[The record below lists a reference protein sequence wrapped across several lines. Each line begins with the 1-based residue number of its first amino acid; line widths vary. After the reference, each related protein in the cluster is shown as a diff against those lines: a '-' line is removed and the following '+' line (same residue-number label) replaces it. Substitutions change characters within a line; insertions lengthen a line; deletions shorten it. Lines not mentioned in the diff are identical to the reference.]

1 MVLACPACALDTEA
15 SANRPGSALEEAAVP
30 ASPPDAQTQHAHG
43 PDGSFPPDADAQT
56 VNFDAS
62 VPDSTVAIPVEPP
75 TKIMIVGDSITQGSA
90 GDFTWRYF
98 LDRQLRT
105 AGARFDLVGT
115 RDDLFDNIESVQ
127 GSQAYA
133 DRDFDRDHDAVW
145 GGSLQEAQ
153 GHIREHVLAA
163 QPNVLLV
170 LLGTNDLTFF
180 TDAPQSEQNLRVL
193 IGNARAAND
202 QLSFVLGR
210 VLPKR
215 GADAA
220 FVAAA
225 SNLNTRL
232 STVATELGSARSPI
246 AIARTDEGYDTTL
259 DSFDGVHPNA
269 SGEQRIAAAFSDTL
283 SAALHLG
290 ALVPRPLPA
299 VPIGPQTIPT
309 LQVVALDRAA
319 TLSWTTA
326 PGATGYYIW
335 MRNATQGESSARLP
349 FAVKSPWTATQLSN
363 GTSYEFRVQPT
374 KWDAAGV
381 LSVPVSVI
389 PQP

>member
-1 MVLACPACALDTEA
+1 MVLTCTACTLDTKA
-15 SANRPGSALEEAAVP
+15 SANRPGSAPEDANVP
-30 ASPPDAQTQHAHG
+30 ASAADAQAPDGHRT
-43 PDGSFPPDADAQT
+43 DGSFTPAIDAQT
-56 VNFDAS
+56 VNLDAS

-269 SGEQRIAAAFSDTL
+269 SGEQRIAAAFSDAL

-389 PQP
+389 PKP

>member
-1 MVLACPACALDTEA
+1 MACGACTLHNEPSSSRPEPAPED
-15 SANRPGSALEEAAVP
+15 AAVP
-30 ASPPDAQTQHAHG
+30 ATAPDAQ
-43 PDGSFPPDADAQT
+43 SADAAGSDAASAPSNDAQSAPL
-56 VNFDAS
+56 DAS
-62 VPDSTVAIPVEPP
+62 LSDSNVANPADPP

-90 GDFTWRYF
+90 GDFTWRYY
-98 LDRQLRT
+98 LDKQLR
-105 AGARFDLVGT
+105 ASGVHFDLVGT
-115 RDDLFDNIESVQ
+115 RDDLFDNLENVQ

-153 GHIREHVLAA
+153 KNVREHLLATQA
-163 QPNVLLV
+163 EVLLV

-180 TDAPQSEQNLRVL
+180 TDAPSSEQNLRVL

-215 GADAA
+215 GASAM
-220 FVAAA
+220 FIAAA
-225 SNLNTRL
+225 ADLNQRL
-232 STVATELGSARSPI
+232 QTVATELGSARSPI
-246 AIARTDEGYDTTL
+246 TIANTDEGYDTTL
-259 DSFDGVHPNA
+259 DTYDGVHPNA
-269 SGEQRIAAAFSDTL
+269 SGDQRIAAAFSDAL
-283 SAALHLG
+283 GAALHIG
-290 ALVPRPLPA
+290 AAVPRPLPA
-299 VPIGPQTIPT
+299 VPIGPQTVPT
-309 LQVVALDRAA
+309 LQLVALDRAA
-319 TLSWTTA
+319 TLSWSSA

-335 MRNATQGESSARLP
+335 MRNASTGESSARLP
-349 FAVKSPWTATQLSN
+349 FPVKSPWTAMQLSN

-381 LSVPVSVI
+381 LSAPVSVV